1 MGNPVF
7 QKVTVI
13 SVGKPF
19 QENPSADQWTIVIE
33 ILFNNVIK
41 TITLRQVC
49 SSEIITAYFDD
60 QHICA
65 AIIESKS
72 ICNLE
77 VGDEIELD
85 IAIQ

>member
-1 MGNPVF
+1 MRNPVF

-13 SVGKPF
+13 SVSNPF
-19 QENPSADQWTIVIE
+19 QENPSTGQWTIVIE
-33 ILFNNVIK
+33 ILYNNVVK

-65 AIIESKS
+65 ANIHSKS
-72 ICNLE
+72 ICELK
-77 VGDEIELD
+77 VGDEIELEV
-85 IAIQ
+85 AL